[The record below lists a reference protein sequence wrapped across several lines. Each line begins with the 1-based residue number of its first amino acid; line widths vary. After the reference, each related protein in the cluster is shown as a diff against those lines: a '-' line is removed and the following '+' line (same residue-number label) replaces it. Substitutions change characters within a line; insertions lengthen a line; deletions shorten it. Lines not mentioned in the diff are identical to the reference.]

1 MGIPGLLPLLKST
14 MVPTNIKEFIGQF
27 VAVDTYS
34 WLHKGALSCSMEICK
49 GQKTSRHIDYCMHK
63 VNLLRHNGVK
73 PILVFDGGLL
83 PMKAKQE
90 SKRLKSRKENL
101 ERAIQ
106 HESSGNISAAFE
118 CYQKAVDISP
128 SIAVELIQVLRQE
141 KIDYIVAPYEADAQ
155 LAFLSINQRVEA
167 IITED
172 SDLIPFGCNKIIFKM
187 NKYGDGLLFQ
197 YARLQQ
203 NKELNLAGFT
213 KQMLLEMCILSG
225 CDYLQSL
232 PGMGPKRAH
241 AMVRRLKCH
250 KKFIKHLKYSGTL
263 VPPSYEED
271 FSKAIWTF
279 RHQRVYDPST
289 EDIVHLSEP
298 PAELD
303 FDLEFLGPVM
313 PQNIVK
319 GIARGEL
326 DPFTKMPFQEEMRHE
341 NYTVKAFQPQSRK
354 RMALPVQKNVMTNY
368 FCLASLEARRKFKA
382 PRITCK
388 QVDELDKSS
397 QNTDNHLSNTS
408 NLTREQTSCAN
419 CKLEQHLAG
428 AESTK
433 VGGHFNLS
441 VFTSRIEDDIG
452 PKNSEIL
459 DLAGIDC
466 TGPVQ
471 QFVSSKYASSSTIE
485 EPCVH
490 SSASDEFAI
499 KKEQK
504 KRKVVT
510 RSPYFAANFSDK
522 VCGILNT
529 ARTVDKKCAKEM
541 IKANPA
547 HKFWKDMTRATCR
560 RTDNS
565 INTCNHVSNNLM
577 RKVSCIE
584 SLPCDISHLEE
595 YSCIASN
602 SMERFLSVM
611 SSFKGKASGSRA
623 SGLRPPLKDV
633 KNVCQIMKKDGSEDF
648 SRFIYI
654 PKHQKPFEAA

>member
-49 GQKTSRHIDYCMHK
+49 GQKTSR
-63 VNLLRHNGVK
+63 
-73 PILVFDGGLL
+73 
-83 PMKAKQE
+83 
-90 SKRLKSRKENL
+90 SRKENL